1 MAKLQDRL
9 IESFRELGAEHVPYP
24 SRDDGFCGIR
34 YRGKE
39 FAHFHDFNE
48 LDLRLTKAA
57 IRSEGL
63 CHPPDSRVHPKR
75 GPSSHWIELRFK
87 RASELDEII
96 RLVKLAMK
104 QL

>member
-9 IESFRELGAEHVPYP
+9 IASFQKLGAEHVPYP
-24 SRDDGFCGIR
+24 GRDDGFCGVR
-34 YRGKE
+34 FRGKE

-48 LDLRLTKAA
+48 LDLKLSKST
-57 IRSEGL
+57 ITSEGL
-63 CHPPDSRVHPKR
+63 CHPSNSQVHPKR
-75 GPSSHWIELRFK
+75 GAGSHWIELRFN